1 MDNISD
7 NDTDDMTLS
16 SDSHKSTNSNDNNIF
31 PIKIE
36 YTTKIPAR
44 DILPEVK
51 IERNKFMKEI
61 IKKKLGGEIQNYA
74 KIQEIYAPYSFILVP
89 PIGKEVDHPT
99 KEVLTDFIVRDKKYK
114 VKELWFDGKKF
125 RSILKYQPIGRRF
138 CGLYELFYDHSKYYI
153 HTIKMSKPACKVLEF
168 GESDFSV
175 ESLHYFAEKFDLKC
189 EYDLIISKKYLRT
202 IERENRVVDNI
213 SLYDRLFHINV
224 IHIDDYVY
232 DTKKKYDII
241 FDNYVRAPSPYVWS
255 SYSSFISGKM
265 MLLYFLNS
273 LLLLENQGCLIYLMG
288 NFVTNIQKSIF
299 YFAKKVFDDVSLHVP
314 HAQHV
319 FHSSDSCYM
328 VCTYYTPIDTNILK
342 KIILQ
347 VLDIK
352 EVTDPLIHCDEVS
365 EILYG
370 ESELTACKR
379 AETETNTPILHNFF
393 KFPENKEYNEEL
405 EDVVN
410 HLQRRQM
417 DMLHKIN
424 DGIPEKELV
433 KYKLYKAYKWA
444 KKYDFELQ
452 EDFNYTFMKDVYI
465 DGILN
470 HIFKEYPLLRFPISQ
485 IENNEK
491 MSFDEL
497 KKITD
502 KSNQDYELSQ
512 IYIKTRNIS
521 QYDSVKIL
529 LEYYQKLNDI
539 AWVIGE
545 DKTKLSQQFFEM
557 YEICE
562 LFGLFKD
569 VKDTFK
575 LFSMC
580 ELPGSSIIAI
590 NHYIKTKLHV
600 NEFTWMCHD
609 KNNKNDSFDMYKNHK
624 DNWKFGDIK
633 SIDTKYAKTCN
644 LITCNCYSTEND
656 TIQQLY
662 FILECK
668 VNAILKLK
676 CPITEPNVMKVIGH
690 LGYFYKKV
698 YVYKS
703 EQSYTSDEF
712 YVIFKNFEYNDKY
725 KIVMERKMIDDNEE
739 FYRSFAKHYKNIM
752 KVKTDIIKRIVYI
765 IDRADILN
773 INDKTIFDRINKHIE
788 KEIDDWL
795 SGYVIQRINKYDLLY

>member
-16 SDSHKSTNSNDNNIF
+16 SESDINTNNF
-31 PIKIE
+31 PIKVE

-61 IKKKLGGEIQNYA
+61 INKKLDGEIQNYA

-99 KEVLTDFIVRDKKYK
+99 KEVLTDFIIHDKKYK

-138 CGLYELFYDHSKYYI
+138 CGLYELFYDHSKYYT
-153 HTIKMSKPACKVLEF
+153 HTIKMSKPVCKVLEF

-224 IHIDDYVY
+224 VHIDDYVY

-342 KIILQ
+342 KIISQ

-379 AETETNTPILHNFF
+379 AETETNTAILHNFF
-393 KFPENKEYNEEL
+393 NFPENKEYNKEI

-417 DMLHKIN
+417 DLLHKIN

-502 KSNQDYELSQ
+502 KSNQDYESSQ

-521 QYDSVKIL
+521 QYDSIKIL

-562 LFGLFKD
+562 LFGLFKN
-569 VKDTFK
+569 VKDAFK
-575 LFSMC
+575 LFSIC

-600 NEFTWMCHD
+600 NEFTWMCYD
-609 KNNKNDSFDMYKNHK
+609 KNNKNDSLDMYKNHK

-676 CPITEPNVMKVIGH
+676 CPIIDLNVMKVIGQ

-712 YVIFKNFEYNDKY
+712 YIIFKNFEYNDKY
-725 KIVMERKMIDDNEE
+725 KIVMEKKMIDNIDDNEE

-773 INDKTIFDRINKHIE
+773 INDKTISDKINKHIE